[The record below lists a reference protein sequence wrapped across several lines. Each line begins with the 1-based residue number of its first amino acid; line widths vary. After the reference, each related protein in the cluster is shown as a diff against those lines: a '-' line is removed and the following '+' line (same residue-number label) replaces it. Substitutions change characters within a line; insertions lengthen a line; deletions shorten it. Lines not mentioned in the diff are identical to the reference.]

1 MTQISALINRCLFVT
16 LGLTFTTLIYAQQPF
31 QTYDMIVSDPAGVV
45 AALDKFKASQTGRQA
60 SSTVVLSQ
68 YLANGESLATHQ
80 ILVLYPTILDMDLE
94 LKRNATSDDWSEL
107 LTDIRSAA
115 SVEAEGIGQVLATA
129 GNPNDPVM
137 TAIGRVRV
145 TYQLSVDD
153 PATYASAWS
162 DFANDNLQENNVSI
176 LRSVIA
182 YGANPSTHLVTNV
195 YSSLGEALSNQPQT
209 MEGYDEFLQRVS
221 SIRTV
226 EGRVISTVVGEWR
239 P

>member
-1 MTQISALINRCLFVT
+1 MTQISALINKCLFVT

-45 AALDKFKASQTGRQA
+45 AALDKFKASQTGQQA

-137 TAIGRVRV
+137 TAIGRTRV

-182 YGANPSTHLVTNV
+182 YGANPSTHLVSNV

>member
-1 MTQISALINRCLFVT
+1 MTQISALINKCLFVT
-16 LGLTFTTLIYAQQPF
+16 LGLTFSTLIFAQQPF

-45 AALDKFKASQTGRQA
+45 AALDKFKASQTGQQA

-115 SVEAEGIGQVLATA
+115 SVEAEGIGQVLASA

-182 YGANPSTHLVTNV
+182 YGANPSTHLVSNV

>member
-1 MTQISALINRCLFVT
+1 MTQISALINKCLFVT
-16 LGLTFTTLIYAQQPF
+16 LGLTFSTLIFAQQPF

-45 AALDKFKASQTGRQA
+45 AALDKFKASQTGQQA

-182 YGANPSTHLVTNV
+182 YGANPSTHLVSNV

>member
-1 MTQISALINRCLFVT
+1 MTQISALINKCLFVT

-45 AALDKFKASQTGRQA
+45 AALDKFKASQTGQQA

-68 YLANGESLATHQ
+68 YIANGESLATHQ

-137 TAIGRVRV
+137 TAIGRIRV

-182 YGANPSTHLVTNV
+182 YGANPSTHLVSNV

>member
-45 AALDKFKASQTGRQA
+45 AALDKFKASQTGQQA

-115 SVEAEGIGQVLATA
+115 SVEAEGIGQVLASA

-182 YGANPSTHLVTNV
+182 YGANPSTHLVSNV

>member
-1 MTQISALINRCLFVT
+1 
-16 LGLTFTTLIYAQQPF
+16 
-31 QTYDMIVSDPAGVV
+31 
-45 AALDKFKASQTGRQA
+45 
-60 SSTVVLSQ
+60 
-68 YLANGESLATHQ
+68 
-80 ILVLYPTILDMDLE
+80 MDLE

-182 YGANPSTHLVTNV
+182 YGANPSTHLVSNV

>member
-45 AALDKFKASQTGRQA
+45 AALDKFKASQTGQQA

-182 YGANPSTHLVTNV
+182 YGANPSTHLVSNV

>member
-1 MTQISALINRCLFVT
+1 MTQISALINKCLFVT

-45 AALDKFKASQTGRQA
+45 AALDKFKASQTGQQA

-137 TAIGRVRV
+137 TAIGRTRV